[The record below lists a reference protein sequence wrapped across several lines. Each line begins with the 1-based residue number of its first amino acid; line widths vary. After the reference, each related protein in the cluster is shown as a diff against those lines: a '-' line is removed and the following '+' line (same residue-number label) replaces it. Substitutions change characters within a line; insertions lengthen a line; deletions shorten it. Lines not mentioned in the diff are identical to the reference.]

1 VTGRAINDEIN
12 DDIDID
18 DDINDLK
25 TSRRRR

>member
-1 VTGRAINDEIN
+1 VTGRAIND
-12 DDIDID
+12 DIDND